1 MISTIFNLSFN
12 PSMTLETKNKD
23 LLYITRKL
31 LSFDTINPPGQEHDC
46 AKYVGSV
53 LEYGGFKVNYYPFA
67 PGRTSLVARIEGKK
81 KKLPLCLAG
90 HLDTVPLGAVPW
102 RKDPLNGEIDGDKI
116 YGRGSSDMK
125 GGISAIITA
134 ALKLSDKIKDGS
146 ADITLVMV
154 AGEETG
160 CHGSS
165 HLAGLG
171 NVLGKA
177 GAVIVGEPT
186 SNYPFIGNKATLWVE
201 AVTTGVTAHGATPEQ
216 GVNAIHK
223 AAEVVTKLSNFDF
236 DVPAHPYLGKATLNI
251 GTISGGLNFNSVP
264 DKTSIGIDIRTI
276 PGLTNKEILEKLQSH
291 LGKEIQLKPV
301 MDVGEMISDPENDW
315 IQQIFRIMKRFLK
328 KRPRP
333 RALKG
338 FTDASILTPAFGNPP
353 TIILGPGEPA
363 MAHRTDEFCYISK
376 IEEAVD
382 AYMEIIKTWCDL

>member
-1 MISTIFNLSFN
+1 MQV
-12 PSMTLETKNKD
+12 PKSMTLEAINKD
-23 LLYITRKL
+23 LLYLTRKL
-31 LSFDTINPPGQEHDC
+31 LSFNTINPPGREHDC
-46 AKYVGSV
+46 AKYVGRL
-53 LEYGGFKVNYYPFA
+53 LEYAGFKVNYYQFA
-67 PGRTSLVARIEGKK
+67 PGRTSLVARIKGKNNTP
-81 KKLPLCLAG
+81 PLCLAG

-134 ALKLSDKIKDGS
+134 ALGLSNKIKDGS
-146 ADITLVMV
+146 AGLTLVIV

-160 CHGSS
+160 CQGSS

-171 NVLGKA
+171 DVLGKA
-177 GAVIVGEPT
+177 GAVVVGEPT
-186 SNYPFIGNKATLWVE
+186 SNYPFIGNKATLWIE
-201 AVTTGVTAHGATPEQ
+201 AVTTGVTAHGSTPEL
-216 GVNAIHK
+216 GINAIHK
-223 AAEVVTKLSNFDF
+223 AAEVVTKLRNFDF
-236 DVPAHPYLGKATLNI
+236 NVPAHPLLGKATLNI

-276 PGLTNKEILEKLQSH
+276 PGLTNSEILKKLQSH
-291 LGKEIQLKPV
+291 LGREVQLKRV
-301 MDVGEMISDPENDW
+301 MDVAEMISDPQDDW
-315 IQQIFRIMKRFLK
+315 IQEVFRIMERLLK

-382 AYMEIIKTWCDL
+382 VYMEIIKTWCNL